1 MHTGATS
8 CYNQPMAQE
17 QLPQVAIE
25 RRCPNCGTRVAR
37 DAESCFMCGYDL
49 RIRPRRKQRVSWID
63 TLLVLAVLG
72 VLGLWW
78 QIGGQQAITEA
89 TDNGDGIASADVPV
103 LGPTTEPTPTLEP
116 TVTPTALPPETVL
129 VTHEVRPG
137 ENLLAIAGFYGVTVE
152 EIQAANNLSGE
163 LIRAGDRLNIPV
175 ERTPQNAPAESQSNA
190 SFNYVVQ
197 ENDTIVSISIL
208 FGSSV
213 NDILAANSLAAND
226 IIRPGQVL
234 VVPVRN
240 VPDEV
245 VETAAANQDADAV
258 TAPQPNDDANRIYI
272 EPRLTGPPD
281 DAVVSREEAVLL
293 RWLSV
298 DILAPNE
305 WYVLQIISVDGNAS
319 NIPPVWTKTTS
330 YRLPV
335 EFAPAEGASATYD
348 WQVSVIRVKSN
359 ANQTPELEATSPP
372 SQPRTFTW
380 Q

>member
-1 MHTGATS
+1 
-8 CYNQPMAQE
+8 
-17 QLPQVAIE
+17 
-25 RRCPNCGTRVAR
+25 
-37 DAESCFMCGYDL
+37 MCGYDL

-78 QIGGQQAITEA
+78 QIGGQQAVSETEEGGN
-89 TDNGDGIASADVPV
+89 TIAASEVPV
-103 LGPTTEPTPTLEP
+103 LGPTSEATPTSEP
-116 TVTPTALPPETVL
+116 TVTPTSLPPERVIL
-129 VTHEVRPG
+129 THEVRPG

-152 EIQAANNLSGE
+152 EIQAANNLSSE
-163 LIRAGDRLNIPV
+163 LIRVGDRLSIPV
-175 ERTPQNAPAESQSNA
+175 VRSPENPLAAAEGNA

-197 ENDTIVSISIL
+197 ERDTVVSISIL

-213 NDILAANSLAAND
+213 EDILAANNLAAND

-240 VPDEV
+240 VPEEV
-245 VETAAANQDADAV
+245 VENAAAGQEASGAV
-258 TAPQPNDDANRIYI
+258 SAPQPDDETNRIYI

-281 DAVVSREEAVLL
+281 GAVLSRAEVVLL

-305 WYVLQIISVDGNAS
+305 WYVLQIISADGNARP
-319 NIPPVWTKTTS
+319 IPAVWTKATS
-330 YRLPV
+330 YRLPL
-335 EFAPAEGASATYD
+335 EWAPEEGTSATYD
-348 WQVSVIRVKSN
+348 WQVSVIRVTAG
-359 ANQTPELEATSPP
+359 ANQLPELEATSPP

>member
-1 MHTGATS
+1 MRTRATS
-8 CYNQPMAQE
+8 CYNLPMAQE
-17 QLPQVAIE
+17 QLPQIAIE

-63 TLLVLAVLG
+63 TLLVVAVLG

-78 QIGGQQAITEA
+78 QIGAQQATSEA
-89 TDNGDGIASADVPV
+89 TSGGDVIAAGDVPV
-103 LGPTTEPTPTLEP
+103 LGPTAEPTATLEP
-116 TVTPTALPPETVL
+116 TVTPTPLPPERVL

-137 ENLLAIAGFYGVTVE
+137 ENLLAIAGFYGVTVA
-152 EIQAANNLSGE
+152 EIQAANNLDSE
-163 LIRAGDRLNIPV
+163 LIRVGDRLNIPV
-175 ERTPQNAPAESQSNA
+175 ERTPQNPLAPAQGNA

-197 ENDTIVSISIL
+197 EKDTIVSISIL

-213 NDILAANSLAAND
+213 NDILAANNLAAND

-245 VETAAANQDADAV
+245 VENATANQDAGAV

-281 DAVVSREEAVLL
+281 DAVLSREEAVLL

-305 WYVLQIISVDGNAS
+305 WYVLQIISADGNAP

-335 EFAPAEGASATYD
+335 ELAPAAGESATYD
-348 WQVSVIRVKSN
+348 WQVSVIRVKSS